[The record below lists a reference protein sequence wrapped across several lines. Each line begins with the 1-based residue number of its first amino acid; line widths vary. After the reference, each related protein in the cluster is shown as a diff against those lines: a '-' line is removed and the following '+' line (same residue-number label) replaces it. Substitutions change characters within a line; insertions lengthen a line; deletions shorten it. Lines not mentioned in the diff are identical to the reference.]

1 MALRLLAVAA
11 AVSALDR
18 PTSRFQNAF
27 GNRGSSVRRKRTLPV
42 YRPADSP
49 ATPLP
54 VPGSS
59 RTLRYQPE
67 GAANAQLVRDLQQ
80 YGALVVV
87 IGDGDDEP
95 IGCVVD
101 VRLAEVRKRRPCVFT
116 RLLERRCRV
125 VYFSNS
131 RPSPRLSQVSDEG
144 QAAVVASCTS
154 SNARVSLGRIAK
166 AFPYTAREVST
177 LEDTDFLYADD
188 VLAAYDVVED
198 DEPSTSKARTAC
210 VDLLEA
216 TLELCDALRP
226 TLGKI
231 DAFGAETAEGE
242 YARMKRRLLEAV
254 AKDDDE
260 VDEERDRRLSFFCLS
275 LVDAPDEL
283 RRRCLA
289 TRSAARRYA
298 AIQRFLRPLHRELSA
313 ACALGA
319 SSTPPPPTPCP
330 VDAPL
335 AFAALRPGR
344 RLAYWWSD
352 AAGWCAGECG
362 VLWRTGDAED
372 GSVEVKFDSAPGE
385 TGSVTQRLELLGAD
399 RGRWKLLPL

>member
-1 MALRLLAVAA
+1 M
-11 AVSALDR
+11 VS
-18 PTSRFQNAF
+18 
-27 GNRGSSVRRKRTLPV
+27 
-42 YRPADSP
+42 
-49 ATPLP
+49 
-54 VPGSS
+54 
-59 RTLRYQPE
+59 
-67 GAANAQLVRDLQQ
+67 
-80 YGALVVV
+80 
-87 IGDGDDEP
+87 
-95 IGCVVD
+95 
-101 VRLAEVRKRRPCVFT
+101 
-116 RLLERRCRV
+116 
-125 VYFSNS
+125 FSNS

-260 VDEERDRRLSFFCLS
+260 GAVLLQVSHELGVRGAFRLVS
-275 LVDAPDEL
+275 
-283 RRRCLA
+283 
-289 TRSAARRYA
+289 
-298 AIQRFLRPLHRELSA
+298 
-313 ACALGA
+313 
-319 SSTPPPPTPCP
+319 
-330 VDAPL
+330 
-335 AFAALRPGR
+335 
-344 RLAYWWSD
+344 
-352 AAGWCAGECG
+352 
-362 VLWRTGDAED
+362 
-372 GSVEVKFDSAPGE
+372 
-385 TGSVTQRLELLGAD
+385 
-399 RGRWKLLPL
+399 

>member
-1 MALRLLAVAA
+1 M
-11 AVSALDR
+11 VS
-18 PTSRFQNAF
+18 
-27 GNRGSSVRRKRTLPV
+27 
-42 YRPADSP
+42 
-49 ATPLP
+49 
-54 VPGSS
+54 
-59 RTLRYQPE
+59 
-67 GAANAQLVRDLQQ
+67 
-80 YGALVVV
+80 
-87 IGDGDDEP
+87 
-95 IGCVVD
+95 
-101 VRLAEVRKRRPCVFT
+101 
-116 RLLERRCRV
+116 
-125 VYFSNS
+125 FSNLS
-131 RPSPRLSQVSDEG
+131 PSPRLAQVSDEG

-154 SNARVSLGRIAK
+154 SNARVSLGRVAK

-226 TLGKI
+226 TLGGI
-231 DAFGAETAEGE
+231 DAFGTETAEGE

-254 AKDDDE
+254 SKDDE
-260 VDEERDRRLSFFCLS
+260 EQDEERDRRLSFFCLS

-298 AIQRFLRPLHRELSA
+298 AVQRFLRPLHRELSA

-362 VLWRTGDAED
+362 VLWRTGDTED

>member
-1 MALRLLAVAA
+1 MALRLLFVCGAA
-11 AVSALDR
+11 SALDR

-42 YRPADSP
+42 YRPPDSP

-87 IGDGDDEP
+87 IGDGDEEP

-101 VRLAEVRKRRPCVFT
+101 VRLAEV
-116 RLLERRCRV
+116 
-125 VYFSNS
+125 
-131 RPSPRLSQVSDEG
+131 SDEG
-144 QAAVVASCTS
+144 QAAVVASCSS

-188 VLAAYDVVED
+188 VLAAYDVIEE
-198 DEPSTSKARTAC
+198 DEPSTSKARNDC

-216 TLELCDALRP
+216 TLDLCDKLRP
-226 TLGKI
+226 TLGAV
-231 DAFGAETAEGE
+231 DAFGTESGEGE
-242 YARMKRRLLEAV
+242 YARMAQRLREAV

-260 VDEERDRRLSFFCLS
+260 ADEERDRRLSFLCLS

-298 AIQRFLRPLHRELSA
+298 AVQRFLRPLHRELSA
-313 ACALGA
+313 ACALGV
-319 SSTPPPPTPCP
+319 SQTPPPPCPCP

-362 VLWRTGDAED
+362 VLWRTGDTED
-372 GSVEVKFDSAPGE
+372 GSVEVKFDAAPGE
-385 TGSVTQRLELLGAD
+385 SGSVAQRLELLGAD

>member
-1 MALRLLAVAA
+1 MSHAASFFFIFLPAFASRAKRWAACAVLIATHGAA
-11 AVSALDR
+11 STFSTR
-18 PTSRFQNAF
+18 PRPLKAPVQLHLQTSTAWSSQTPPQQDGAAP
-27 GNRGSSVRRKRTLPV
+27 GSSSAQPHARWTAQQALPERLRQPRLRRKTEAHAPGLPTA
-42 YRPADSP
+42 RQP

-101 VRLAEVRKRRPCVFT
+101 VRLAEV
-116 RLLERRCRV
+116 
-125 VYFSNS
+125 
-131 RPSPRLSQVSDEG
+131 SDEG

-188 VLAAYDVVED
+188 VLAAYDVIEE
-198 DEPSTSKARTAC
+198 DEPSTSKARNDC

-216 TLELCDALRP
+216 TLDLCDKLRP
-226 TLGKI
+226 TLGAV
-231 DAFGAETAEGE
+231 DAFGTESGEGE
-242 YARMKRRLLEAV
+242 YARMAQRLREAV

-260 VDEERDRRLSFFCLS
+260 ADEERDRRLSFLCLS
-275 LVDAPDEL
+275 LL
-283 RRRCLA
+283 
-289 TRSAARRYA
+289 
-298 AIQRFLRPLHRELSA
+298 
-313 ACALGA
+313 
-319 SSTPPPPTPCP
+319 TP
-330 VDAPL
+330 
-335 AFAALRPGR
+335 RM
-344 RLAYWWSD
+344 S
-352 AAGWCAGECG
+352 
-362 VLWRTGDAED
+362 
-372 GSVEVKFDSAPGE
+372 
-385 TGSVTQRLELLGAD
+385 
-399 RGRWKLLPL
+399 

>member
-1 MALRLLAVAA
+1 MLGGLFFEFEAV
-11 AVSALDR
+11 
-18 PTSRFQNAF
+18 
-27 GNRGSSVRRKRTLPV
+27 
-42 YRPADSP
+42 
-49 ATPLP
+49 
-54 VPGSS
+54 
-59 RTLRYQPE
+59 
-67 GAANAQLVRDLQQ
+67 
-80 YGALVVV
+80 
-87 IGDGDDEP
+87 
-95 IGCVVD
+95 
-101 VRLAEVRKRRPCVFT
+101 
-116 RLLERRCRV
+116 
-125 VYFSNS
+125 
-131 RPSPRLSQVSDEG
+131 LSQVSDEG
-144 QAAVVASCTS
+144 QAAVVASCS
-154 SNARVSLGRIAK
+154 SANARVSLGRVAK

-226 TLGKI
+226 TLGAI

-254 AKDDDE
+254 SKDDE
-260 VDEERDRRLSFFCLS
+260 EQDEERDRRLSFFCLS

-298 AIQRFLRPLHRELSA
+298 AVQRFLRPLHRELSA

-362 VLWRTGDAED
+362 VLWRTGDTED
-372 GSVEVKFDSAPGE
+372 GSVEVNFDSAPGE
-385 TGSVTQRLELLGAD
+385 TGSVAQRLELLGAD

>member
-1 MALRLLAVAA
+1 MARLLLLCTAY
-11 AVSALDR
+11 ALDR

-42 YRPADSP
+42 YRPPDSP

-80 YGALVVV
+80 YGALVVI
-87 IGDGDDEP
+87 IGDGDEEP

-101 VRLAEVRKRRPCVFT
+101 VRLAEVRKRRPRVFMSGA
-116 RLLERRCRV
+116 LLERRCRV
-125 VYFSNS
+125 VSFSNL
-131 RPSPRLSQVSDEG
+131 RPFRSQVSDEG

-154 SNARVSLGRIAK
+154 SNARVSLGRVAK

-226 TLGKI
+226 TLGAI
-231 DAFGAETAEGE
+231 DAFGAETTEGE
-242 YARMKRRLLEAV
+242 YSRMKRRLLEAV
-254 AKDDDE
+254 NKDDE
-260 VDEERDRRLSFFCLS
+260 EQDEERDRRLSFFCLS

-298 AIQRFLRPLHRELSA
+298 AVQRFLRPLHRELSA

-362 VLWRTGDAED
+362 VLWRTGDTED
-372 GSVEVKFDSAPGE
+372 GSVEVQFDAAPGE
-385 TGSVTQRLELLGAD
+385 SGSVVQRLELLGAD